1 MSRAI
6 LSLFA
11 AVALTSC
18 SSTTPK
24 LTSSVG
30 RSATANASRGQL
42 DGPPGLPAAELA
54 SLERSNAPVAFAA
67 SEDGGLFVYVAG
79 GKLYARKIEKKP
91 TNAEPVAI
99 GSITTLGVSLAVKS
113 RADGSFVAFWDE
125 KVDQN
130 HILKLAVVGKD
141 GKPVGSPL
149 SLPPIAEA
157 ALAYADVALVG
168 DRAIVLYELVREGR
182 SVVMATAVAEGLG
195 RVEGGAKP
203 VVDGALAWHATMSD
217 RGLAIAV
224 VKNALPGKDGEP
236 VLGRLDVVLI
246 DAKGVASSP
255 KPVLT
260 TDTAQIDVEIAA
272 IAGGYLVA
280 WTDESLEEGA
290 VRYATLGLDGNV
302 IGQPKW
308 VAPPIGAQ
316 ALVGLA
322 ANPTASRAL
331 IAWENIGQ
339 TSGTSRVLNL
349 ATTGSDGVLGA
360 TRSRL
365 LLDEAERPDLVADGD
380 GFAALTLAP
389 ARLREGEKNP
399 APPSWPAIVRVS
411 ADLSVRWSE
420 PVRFLG
426 ARAKEGVPDM
436 AWGLTCRGGSCYA
449 LAADDSAPAPFF
461 LVGSADRESSW
472 QAPAWRADSEKPP
485 KVLALRSMAD
495 GPRFASAQA
504 RKLDDGSQ
512 ALAWVTYFLDGSTP
526 LEAAPKGEPP
536 FAATLGVRFT
546 GPDGVPGAPVIVSK
560 RAVSVGGVSVA
571 EGGKGKKAEAL
582 VAWVAADKTGP
593 QVYAT
598 KVDADGKKVAQK
610 KITVVTRDKKE
621 TGGKPAKGAKPE
633 ALAPS
638 SPSSVAV
645 VHSPAIESGKSSAG
659 GSEGYVI
666 AWVDPRDKNGELYV
680 ARVNKE
686 LEKTVVD
693 KRLTNAKGDA
703 ADVSMAISGSDI
715 FIAFSDS
722 RDDKASDIYFTHLDA
737 FSLKEIDEDGRVYA
751 SLGPSRSPRLT
762 MIGKRIFLA
771 WIEESPVGDS
781 KPSSLR
787 VGEVDVAGRLIGAPK
802 IVMAPEGGAV
812 TGFSFTAG
820 ADMASARLALSW
832 STSDGRLE
840 MGATSFDA
848 AGEPGAIVRLGM
860 LASGPFAE
868 PSLSFA
874 DGAAKSLFFAEDVGE
889 RGRLRQV
896 ELGW

>member
-6 LSLFA
+6 FPLLTF
-11 AVALTSC
+11 VALTSC
-18 SSTTPK
+18 STSSPK
-24 LTSSVG
+24 LDAAVG
-30 RSATANASRGQL
+30 RSGVGKAPRGEL
-42 DGPPGLPAAELA
+42 EGPPGLPAAELA
-54 SLERSNAPVAFAA
+54 SLERANAPVAFAA
-67 SEDGGLFVYVAG
+67 SEDGGLFLYVAG
-79 GKLYARKIEKKP
+79 GKLYARKIEQKP

-99 GSITTLGVSLAVKS
+99 GAVSTLGVSLAVK
-113 RADGSFVAFWDE
+113 AKPDGSFVAFWDE

-130 HILKLAVVGKD
+130 HILKLAVIGKD
-141 GKPVGSPL
+141 GKPVGAPL

-157 ALAYADVALVG
+157 SLAYADIALVG
-168 DRAIVLYELVREGR
+168 GRAIVVYELVREGR
-182 SVVMATAVAEGLG
+182 SLVMATPIAEGLS
-195 RVEGGAKP
+195 RVEDAAKP

-224 VKNALPGKDGEP
+224 VKNGASGKDGEP
-236 VLGRLDVVLI
+236 VLGHIDVVLV
-246 DAKGVASSP
+246 DAKGAASSP

-272 IAGGYLVA
+272 IAGGYVVA

-290 VRYATLGLDGNV
+290 VRFVTLGVDGNV
-302 IGQPKW
+302 VGQPKW

-322 ANPTASRAL
+322 ASPTASRAL

-349 ATTGSDGVLGA
+349 ATTGSDGVLGT

-365 LLDEAERPDLVADGD
+365 LLDEAERPDLVADGE

-411 ADLSVRWSE
+411 ADLSVKWSE
-420 PVRFLG
+420 PVRFVG
-426 ARAKEGVPDM
+426 ARAREGVPDM
-436 AWGLTCRGGSCYA
+436 AWGLTCRGGNCYA
-449 LAADDSAPAPFF
+449 LAADDSSPASFF

-495 GPRFASAQA
+495 GPRYASAQA
-504 RKLDDGSQ
+504 VKLDGGSQ

-536 FAATLGVRFT
+536 FAATLGLRFT
-546 GPDGVPGAPVIVSK
+546 GPDGTPGTPVIVSK

-571 EGGKGKKAEAL
+571 EGGKGKKAEAV

-610 KITVVTRDKKE
+610 KITVVTRDKKD
-621 TGGKPAKGAKPE
+621 GDKPAKGAKADKLPP
-633 ALAPS
+633 A

-645 VHSPAIESGKSSAG
+645 VHSPAIESQKG
-659 GSEGYVI
+659 GSSGSDGYVI

-680 ARVNKE
+680 ARVNKD

-693 KRLTNAKGDA
+693 KRITNAKGDA
-703 ADVSMAISGSDI
+703 ADVSMAISGSDV
-715 FIAFSDS
+715 FIAFADS
-722 RDDKASDIYFTHLDA
+722 RDDKASDIYFSHVDA
-737 FSLKEIDEDGRVYA
+737 FSLKEIDDDGRVYA
-751 SLGPSRSPRLT
+751 SLGPSRSPRVT
-762 MIGKRIFLA
+762 MVGKRIFLA

-787 VGEVDVAGRLIGAPK
+787 VGEVDSAGRLIGAPK
-802 IVMAPEGGAV
+802 IVMAPDGGAV

-820 ADMASARLALSW
+820 ADLASARLALSW
-832 STSDGRLE
+832 ATTDGRLE
-840 MGATSFDA
+840 MGAAMFDA

-874 DGAAKSLFFAEDVGE
+874 DASAKSLFFAEDVGE